1 MNKWALTCKS
11 ILAGI
16 AIGLGGTAYLSIDNH
31 VIGALVFSLG
41 LLVICCGN
49 LYLFTG
55 RLCFIENKTQIWT
68 LIATYLGN
76 WAGASITAFM
86 VMLGRSELI
95 VKANALCEAK
105 SQEGWRVIL
114 LGILCNILI
123 FFAVGFFKSTVPG
136 TYLILVLC
144 IMAFILCGFEHC
156 IANMFYYSL
165 AGHYDIKFIA
175 LNTLGNFIGG
185 FGAYRLYKGGLDE

>member
-123 FFAVGFFKSTVPG
+123 FFAVGF
-136 TYLILVLC
+136 L
-144 IMAFILCGFEHC
+144 
-156 IANMFYYSL
+156 SL
-165 AGHYDIKFIA
+165 LFQEPI
-175 LNTLGNFIGG
+175 
-185 FGAYRLYKGGLDE
+185 